1 MENEIYS
8 RINSDFLTL
17 MNTHTRHF
25 MLGIYYD
32 EFKKISRDHVL
43 QKEFTFLEFSEKL
56 EQNEISMFQQ
66 HCLNCGAID
75 IILMSEGS
83 HEPQYCTKC
92 GRKSLSDF
100 GIENIDRISRVFSFN
115 NVAVSKMQSNVEG
128 KSKYSDKLITFDT
141 NQIELIVIN
150 SVLETIVKEYFE
162 QLMKLKLLK
171 INDSTLIKIINESYK
186 NDFQNI
192 EKTISI
198 FKRYLGINLKES
210 VSEEDIK
217 NIKEIVELR
226 NIFIHNNGVADEKF
240 LRKFENKTL
249 INNLKTKNKIVGD
262 KYIFL
267 DRSDI
272 MNYVK
277 SIINLFTSLETIFT
291 LTFSQNIKNVFI
303 SYYLTMQD
311 KSKRSSHEI

>member
-1 MENEIYS
+1 
-8 RINSDFLTL
+8 
-17 MNTHTRHF
+17 MNTHTRQF

-32 EFKKISRDHVL
+32 EFKRISRSQVL

-66 HCLNCGAID
+66 HCLNCGTID
-75 IILMSEGS
+75 IILESEGS
-83 HEPQYCTKC
+83 HEPQYYTKC

-115 NVAVSKMQSNVEG
+115 NVAVSKMISTVHG
-128 KSKYSDKLITFDT
+128 KSEYSDKLITFDT
-141 NQIELIVIN
+141 NQIELIIIN

-162 QLMKLKLLK
+162 QLMKLKLMK
-171 INDSTLIKIINESYK
+171 INDSTVIKIINESYK

-240 LRKFENKTL
+240 LRKIENKTL
-249 INNLKTKNKIVGD
+249 INNLKTNNKIVGD

-267 DRSDI
+267 ERSDI

-291 LTFSQNIKNVFI
+291 LSFSQNIKNVFI

-311 KSKRSSHEI
+311 KTKWSSHES